1 MATGFQV
8 VFDCAEPEKVGRF
21 WAEALGYVEQPP
33 PDGFATWD
41 EFLERMSVPRERWD
55 DGYAVV
61 DPDGVH
67 PRLFFQR
74 VPEPKTVKNRVH
86 LDINIASRRMPIE
99 ERRAKVDAEVERLQS
114 TGATRLYE
122 MEEDGGYFVTMADPE
137 GNEFCVH

>member
-33 PDGFATWD
+33 PEGYASW
-41 EFLERMSVPRERWD
+41 EELLERMKVPRERWD
-55 DGYAVV
+55 ALV

-74 VPEPKTVKNRVH
+74 VPEPKTVKNRLH
-86 LDINIASRRMPIE
+86 LDINIANRQMPIE

-114 TGATRLYE
+114 AGATRLYE
-122 MEEDGGYFVTMADPE
+122 IEEDGGYFVTMADPE